1 MRFCLLLSVVRRG
14 EGGQKG
20 LELVTDGMMRYNDW

>member
-14 EGGQKG
+14 EGGEEG
-20 LELVTDGMMRYNDW
+20 LELVTDGMMR